1 MSGLGSVDACH
12 ETHVLL
18 KVWLQALEDPMEQ
31 WEALEKASGNKGCS
45 YCGGLGH
52 RVGDCPKLHSDTR
65 EKQRKNKDYFG
76 ADGYGAEM

>member
-1 MSGLGSVDACH
+1 MPTERRRHRGGQLTGDGLR
-12 ETHVLL
+12 
-18 KVWLQALEDPMEQ
+18 P
-31 WEALEKASGNKGCS
+31 
-45 YCGGLGH
+45 GGAARPSLGH